1 MHKRSIQKGLKGRV
15 LFLVLEHLTSRLI
28 LIDAEISAILFQDL
42 NRPLRLQRVQL
53 TCHLA
58 GTPAENLEF
67 SALEKIVEV
76 GNLAD
81 ELLEENA
88 PFFQE
93 LVILVVLHLHLMH
106 VDADSG
112 LLGDGRDVATWP
124 SVVET
129 ALQRLKLVEAS
140 LAGPF
145 TSRVSPCHCVLC
157 DFSNFLGVSDLEGE
171 RGLLQFVL
179 VVLPLALHL
188 LTLRV
193 ERHNLLNQL
202 RLGIVR
208 THVQVTAPSCLLT
221 CHLLLLLL
229 LLSPI

>member
-1 MHKRSIQKGLKGRV
+1 MHESSIQKGLKGRV

-42 NRPLRLQRVQL
+42 NRPLRFQRVQL

-81 ELLEENA
+81 ELLEKNA

-112 LLGDGRDVATWP
+112 LLGDGRDVAAWP
-124 SVVET
+124 SIVET

-140 LAGPF
+140 LAGPL
-145 TSRVSPCHCVLC
+145 TS
-157 DFSNFLGVSDLEGE
+157 
-171 RGLLQFVL
+171 
-179 VVLPLALHL
+179 
-188 LTLRV
+188 
-193 ERHNLLNQL
+193 
-202 RLGIVR
+202 
-208 THVQVTAPSCLLT
+208 
-221 CHLLLLLL
+221 
-229 LLSPI
+229 